1 MPLFSTVTDIVSGAA
16 DTLTDTTPDDPTP
29 TAISSTET
37 VRASSPAPA
46 TRTPSLAA
54 QTSSSAA
61 RTPNSVA
68 TTPSSAATTPSV
80 TTPETAPVIV
90 EDSAAAVDTPPPVE
104 PSAPAS
110 AHKALTTNANSEA
123 TSTSAPALNFSSSS
137 SSTFDTEYTPAQASA
152 SANASASTTMII
164 TASSLSSDI
173 DDSSGVIVVE
183 TGDRGVCTGGVICI
197 VAGSVAAVLLIMGTA
212 FWFYRR
218 KMQKLIIRSSSS
230 NAFYDTG
237 QHTPIANPIIL
248 ECFTPSS
255 ADRHGLNGFDGTV
268 DLVSTANLD
277 STLHLESSMDTPKSS
292 RSKTSL
298 WEDEAITAA
307 RIPMEKLIRKE
318 KINEG
323 GYGVVYR
330 GLYRD
335 ESVAIKVLLPEKRRD
350 MRQINTFLSEI
361 KMMAAVEHPY
371 IVRFIGVAWDALSDL
386 CAVSEFMRGGDLFA
400 LLRRFDRVEHRVQG
414 FDIDKA
420 KIALHIAQALTY
432 LHSLDP
438 IVLHRDLKSM
448 NILLSDD
455 WEAKLTDF
463 GVSRRWTVDTMTGGV
478 GTRRWMAP
486 EVMMGKRY
494 DTSADIFSFGV
505 VLSELDS
512 HQPPYANA
520 IASITTELGEKVT
533 ETALME
539 MVAMGRVRVDFS
551 SSAPSLVVDLG
562 HACVNL
568 NPRLRPSASEVHYQ
582 LQKILRRYQKYT
594 L

>member
-1 MPLFSTVTDIVSGAA
+1 MPSTTLDNILPSPTQLSWNALRHRPQIVTASTV
-16 DTLTDTTPDDPTP
+16 LTGQWT
-29 TAISSTET
+29 
-37 VRASSPAPA
+37 
-46 TRTPSLAA
+46 SLA
-54 QTSSSAA
+54 Q
-61 RTPNSVA
+61 R
-68 TTPSSAATTPSV
+68 
-80 TTPETAPVIV
+80 
-90 EDSAAAVDTPPPVE
+90 
-104 PSAPAS
+104 
-110 AHKALTTNANSEA
+110 
-123 TSTSAPALNFSSSS
+123 TSTPHCILKAAWIHQNRPDRKLAYGK
-137 SSTFDTEYTPAQASA
+137 TK
-152 SANASASTTMII
+152 
-164 TASSLSSDI
+164 LS
-173 DDSSGVIVVE
+173 
-183 TGDRGVCTGGVICI
+183 R
-197 VAGSVAAVLLIMGTA
+197 
-212 FWFYRR
+212 
-218 KMQKLIIRSSSS
+218 
-230 NAFYDTG
+230 
-237 QHTPIANPIIL
+237 QH
-248 ECFTPSS
+248 
-255 ADRHGLNGFDGTV
+255 
-268 DLVSTANLD
+268 VSQW
-277 STLHLESSMDTPKSS
+277 KSS
-292 RSKTSL
+292 Y
-298 WEDEAITAA
+298 A
-307 RIPMEKLIRKE
+307 RK